1 VNLNHFRVSSSIA
14 AIAWFAVL
22 PLLLVSSLAIAPAAH
37 AKPAPNC
44 VTVTADPAGIV
55 TRTIYV
61 YNGCR
66 HQVRVKIIIA
76 FGGDGTCRTLPAND
90 AYKQKFIL
98 PAKLDGLRSC

>member
-1 VNLNHFRVSSSIA
+1 MNLNHCRVSSTIA
-14 AIAWFAVL
+14 AITWCVAL
-22 PLLLVSSLAIAPAAH
+22 PLSIVSSLAIAPAAH
-37 AKPAPNC
+37 AKLAPSC
-44 VTVTADPAGIV
+44 VTVTADPIGIV

-76 FGGDGTCRTLPAND
+76 FGPDGTCRTLPAND
-90 AYKQKFIL
+90 AYKQKFVL